1 MCITNIMTNT
11 KHKNKF
17 NLALCELHCAKLHG
31 GKESG
36 HYLIIEKI
44 KDTSFVT
51 YFDDT
56 NSDELEEEEEEN
68 NIYMMYDLIEFYTDN
83 YKNVC
88 LEHIK
93 NPHRIIRNYLHII
106 ASETYIKPEIV
117 QRVKLVTGESVAILK
132 TFWLKIIQRTWKKVF
147 ALRNKMMEMRKNLH
161 HLRYRTIHGYWS
173 FDCRNIPTV
182 VGMLRL

>member
-1 MCITNIMTNT
+1 MTNS
-11 KHKNKF
+11 KHKRKF

-51 YFDDT
+51 YFDDI
-56 NSDELEEEEEEN
+56 NSDSDEEEEKES

-88 LEHIK
+88 LEHRK
-93 NPHRIIRNYLHII
+93 NPHRIIRNYLNII
-106 ASETYIKPEIV
+106 ACETYIKPEIV
-117 QRVKLVTGESVAILK
+117 QRVKLATGESVGILK

-147 ALRNKMMEMRKNLH
+147 AVRNKMMEMRKSLH
-161 HLRYRTIHGYWS
+161 HLRYRTIHGSWS
-173 FDCRNIPTV
+173 FECRNIPTV

>member
-1 MCITNIMTNT
+1 MTNT
-11 KHKNKF
+11 KHKRKF

-51 YFDDT
+51 YFNDT
-56 NSDELEEEEEEN
+56 NSEEEDEDDEEEES

-83 YKNVC
+83 YKNVS
-88 LEHIK
+88 LSHTK
-93 NPHRIIRNYLHII
+93 NPHRIIRNYLDII

-117 QRVKLVTGESVAILK
+117 QRVKLGTGEYAAILK

-147 ALRNKMMEMRKNLH
+147 ASRNKMMEMRKSLH
-161 HLRYRTIHGYWS
+161 HLRYRSIHGGWS
-173 FDCRNIPTV
+173 SECRNIPTI
-182 VGMLRL
+182 VGMLRV

>member
-1 MCITNIMTNT
+1 MTNT
-11 KHKNKF
+11 KHKRKF

-31 GKESG
+31 GKETG

-56 NSDELEEEEEEN
+56 NSDSDEEEDDDEEES
-68 NIYMMYDLIEFYTDN
+68 NIYMMYDLIEFYTES
-83 YKNVC
+83 YKNIC
-88 LEHIK
+88 LEHHTK
-93 NPHRIIRNYLHII
+93 NPHRIIRNYLDII

-117 QRVKLVTGESVAILK
+117 QRVKLATGEYAAILK

-147 ALRNKMMEMRKNLH
+147 AERNKMMEMRKSLH
-161 HLRYRTIHGYWS
+161 HLRYRSIHGCWS
-173 FDCRNIPTV
+173 FECRNIPTV